1 MKIKQFFLD
10 YPTFKKAQT
19 RYWIILALSCIFAP
33 WVSFSVVFTLIVL
46 LVALGVG
53 QNEDFFFERA
63 VNTEFSNFLYYGIA
77 VFPSLLML
85 IKEPIASLTTWITI
99 LCITLPHLFFRQ
111 QFQFIAEQHNQLM
124 ILQGKP
130 IPTTQHDTE
139 ETLPPFR
146 EETLPNKIVRAL
158 VATVLI
164 AIGLSIM
171 FYFIKQWFTGTIFT
185 QDESIA
191 GLAAGTTIVYCG
203 WEQLK

>member
-1 MKIKQFFLD
+1 MKIKPFFLD
-10 YPTFKKAQT
+10 YPTFKKAQI
-19 RYWIILALSCIFAP
+19 RYWIILALLCIFAP

-85 IKEPIASLTTWITI
+85 IKEPITSLTTWITI

-111 QFQFIAEQHNQLM
+111 QFQFIAKQHNQLM

-130 IPTTQHDTE
+130 VPTVHNDTE
-139 ETLPPFR
+139 EELTPFR
-146 EETLPNKIVRAL
+146 ETTLLSKIGRAL
-158 VATVLI
+158 VAIVLI
-164 AIGLSIM
+164 LGGLACWGYIV
-171 FYFIKQWFTGTIFT
+171 YQWFE
-185 QDESIA
+185 QDAPLSENTDWLLW
-191 GLAAGTTIVYCG
+191 GLMLMFGGKRLLA
-203 WEQLK
+203 